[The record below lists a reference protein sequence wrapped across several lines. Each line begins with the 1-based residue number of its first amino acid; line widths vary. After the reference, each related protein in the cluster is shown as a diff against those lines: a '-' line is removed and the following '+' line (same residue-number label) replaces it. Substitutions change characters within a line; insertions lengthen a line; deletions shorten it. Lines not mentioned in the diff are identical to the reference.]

1 MSINQKSTYYLSL
14 FLDLF
19 IVNFSFIAAATLA
32 QSFNI
37 LLQRNYMFV
46 LMAIMNFVWYFVSNV
61 IDYYEDFS
69 IRNFSYQFIKILKNT
84 AAQIITGIVFVFV
97 TKEDLFNRN
106 FILYYS
112 ILLVILTSIRTQ
124 VLKIIL
130 GQIRS
135 RDKNIKNLIIVGAGE
150 IAKDF
155 HKIISNH
162 SEFGYNFLGFI
173 DNGSAEENIENILGH
188 IDELEQI
195 LPQNNIDEVIIALPI
210 FEAEQIDKIIRI
222 CNKNGA
228 RVYIIPDYF
237 RFLSKKFQVSM
248 IGNFPIITVRSEP
261 LAEFHWQV
269 VKRTFDIIFSSL
281 VIVFILTWL
290 FPLISILN
298 KIYSNG
304 PLLFIQDRVGA
315 NNKIFKC
322 YKFRT
327 MYTNITQE
335 NKFQPTVENDPRI
348 TKIGRFLR
356 KSNID
361 EIPQFINVLKGKMSI
376 VGPRPH
382 ALPYNEIYQNIVED
396 IKIRSW
402 VKPGISGWA
411 QIHGLRGDAIDIEE
425 NKKRTIKRIEYDL
438 WYIENWTF
446 WLDIQIIL
454 TTIWQMFRG
463 ETKAV

>member
-84 AAQIITGIVFVFV
+84 AAQIITGIIFVFV